1 MTPSALHLRKPRRL
15 LAGLRALLVLATCT
29 SLALPAQ
36 ALPERLDDSSSPR
49 SQVTTPLQWLP
60 ASDGNATVA
69 TARTRIEYRLATARY
84 AGKIARVFFVIPA
97 LVPGVINPSALQVEW
112 RGQGLVSQGRARLGE
127 RTLVWS
133 GTVPGPWLTDILDLT
148 LQLDSS
154 GVRLPAGMS
163 LRFEPYFEIE
173 VFP

>member
-1 MTPSALHLRKPRRL
+1 MTPTALHLHTTRCL
-15 LAGLRALLVLATCT
+15 LASLRPLLVLAACA

-49 SQVTTPLQWLP
+49 SQVSAPLQWAAGTGDTSL
-60 ASDGNATVA
+60 A

-84 AGKIARVFFVIPA
+84 TGKSARVYFVIPA
-97 LVPGVINPSALQVEW
+97 LVPGVVNPSALQLEW
-112 RGQGLVSQGRARLGE
+112 RGQGLLGQGRARLGE
-127 RTLVWS
+127 RVLVWT
-133 GTVPGPWLTDILDLT
+133 GTVPGPWLTDTLDIT
-148 LQLDSS
+148 LQLDPS
-154 GVRLPAGMS
+154 GMRLPAGMP